1 MLLNFINPH
10 YIEVLAALPTVI
22 LLIGLLINVRID
34 SYTQPR
40 RKRMMQLLIIVVF
53 SLILQNYLDYLLV
66 EVRPMVMARKLVSVY
81 GYSIRPVI
89 LLLCLHI
96 VSPQRNY
103 KPEWGIAAV
112 NAFLY
117 SLSLVNIN
125 ICFEIDEMNHFH
137 GGTVPVLR
145 HSCLLLSLLFLGY
158 LIYLSLEEFQLERG
172 KGAWLLVYATLLIL
186 LAVVLD
192 DNVGGMAQPISFLT
206 IAVVIDCVLYY
217 FWLHLQF
224 VREHEK
230 DLMANQRI
238 QIMMTQ
244 IKPHFLYNSLGAI
257 EALCDIDPQAAK
269 QATVK
274 FSQYLRGN
282 MKSLSE
288 EGMIPFEQEL
298 RHTMLYLDLEQI
310 RFEDALRIEYDISC
324 RDFRIPTLTLEP
336 IAENA
341 VRHGVREKTD
351 GCGNVLIATK
361 EYEDRY
367 EVCVRDDGPGF
378 DPETVPADGTHVGL
392 QNVRERLQTVCG
404 GGLRIDSVIG
414 SGTDVTIILPKDRQE
429 G

>member
-1 MLLNFINPH
+1 MLLNFTSSH
-10 YIEVLAALPTVI
+10 YTEILAVLPTV
-22 LLIGLLINVRID
+22 LLLTGLLINVRID

-40 RKRMMQLLIIVVF
+40 RKRMMQILILVVF

-66 EVRPMVMARKLVSVY
+66 VGRPMVTMRKLVAVY

-89 LLLCLHI
+89 LLLFLHI
-96 VSPQRNY
+96 ASPRRNY
-103 KPEWGIAAV
+103 RPEWGLAAV

-117 SLSLVNIN
+117 SLSLVNVN
-125 ICFEIDEMNHFH
+125 VCFEIDEMNRFH

-145 HSCLLLSLLFLGY
+145 FSCLLLSLLFLGY
-158 LIYLSLEEFQLERG
+158 LIYVSLEEFQHERG
-172 KGAWLLVYATLLIL
+172 KGAWHLVYATILIL
-186 LAVVLD
+186 AAVVLD
-192 DNVGGMAQPISFLT
+192 DNVGGISQPISFLT

-238 QIMMTQ
+238 QIMLTQ

-257 EALCDIDPQAAK
+257 EALCDSDPRAAK
-269 QATVK
+269 RATVK

-282 MKSLSE
+282 MKSLSQ

-298 RHTMLYLDLEQI
+298 QHTMLYLDLEQI
-310 RFEDALRIEYDISC
+310 RFEDALRIEYDITC

-341 VRHGVREKTD
+341 VRHGVREKAD
-351 GCGNVLIATK
+351 GRGNVRIETR
-361 EYEDRY
+361 EYEDRF
-367 EVCVRDDGPGF
+367 EIGVKDDGPGF
-378 DPETVPADGTHVGL
+378 DPDAVPADGSHVGL
-392 QNVRERLQTVCG
+392 HNVRERLRTVCG
-404 GGLRIDSVIG
+404 GDLKIDSAPG
-414 SGTDVTIILPKDRQE
+414 SGTLVRIVLPKDRQE